1 MQTATQNL
9 VGFFMEIQHSP
20 SEVEEL
26 QEYLEALLEGETLAE
41 GCEWEKK
48 YGMFSLK
55 DFQESFNWTNSFEVE
70 VIDAIFVPDMVRSI
84 PCDTE
89 SEAVDMVAF
98 GNIPAPTSTDWEE
111 WQARG
116 FDRDN
121 NGRRVVVKVNN
132 LQLKSGEA

>member
-1 MQTATQNL
+1 
-9 VGFFMEIQHSP
+9 MEIQHSQ
-20 SEVEEL
+20 SKVEDL
-26 QEYLEALLEGETLAE
+26 QRYLESLIEGQTLSE
-41 GCEWEKK
+41 ECRWQKQ

-55 DFQESFNWTNSFEVE
+55 DFQESFNWTNSYEVE
-70 VIDAIFVPDMVRSI
+70 VIDAILVPDMVRSI

-111 WQARG
+111 WHDPYF

-132 LQLKSGEA
+132 LHLKSGKV